1 MRMPQL
7 NGRTWDAPTRPL
19 TRSPNKS
26 GHGRSGS
33 VSGEDTERYLRR
45 FPAQGAGSF
54 SLCKLGNIKCERE
67 RCAAMR
73 ILCLR
78 EGEQGRMERTSG
90 ENDGRKGVTAL
101 EMFIV

>member
-1 MRMPQL
+1 
-7 NGRTWDAPTRPL
+7 
-19 TRSPNKS
+19 
-26 GHGRSGS
+26 
-33 VSGEDTERYLRR
+33 
-45 FPAQGAGSF
+45 
-54 SLCKLGNIKCERE
+54 
-67 RCAAMR
+67 MR